1 MNVTIYITLLLFLYV
16 ISIRLNKPT
25 FSLLLSPK
33 SLLQVRQMVNIFI
46 LLAIIFITLS
56 VELDTIQTN
65 KSLSLNKI
73 QLIIIFF
80 TTGIAVFFALSQVF
94 VRMQSN
100 IHLSRFTEYLVNI
113 INTLLYPISYVL
125 SLLVYNYYIVPT
137 RQKAPAKDLF
147 YHSVSSIIDQ
157 MKINKHASYSIN
169 KQLLSGFLKFQDLIV
184 KEIMIPR
191 VSVFALDQEMTLEY
205 AIPKIVEKGYTRV
218 PLYKDNIDNIVGVFL
233 VKDILVVLSNQSN
246 ENDFYQRNLKTFA
259 KPPLYIPETKIVS
272 GLLQEFKRKHTHM
285 AIVVDEYGGTEG
297 LITIEDILEEFVGDI
312 EDEYDLNEATPFVR
326 INETTYLINAT
337 YPLTDLE
344 EKISVTLPKS
354 PDFDTLG
361 GYIISQSGSI
371 PKKGLIIHGD
381 GFDVEVIKVTAKS
394 IEKVKLI
401 VSKVK

>member
-1 MNVTIYITLLLFLYV
+1 
-16 ISIRLNKPT
+16 
-25 FSLLLSPK
+25 
-33 SLLQVRQMVNIFI
+33 MVNIFI